1 MRKSNEP
8 VLTRLQ
14 RLARS
19 KDSGYAAKR
28 VHGHNI
34 EAFRRMDGSVHFR
47 LDGAS
52 RSQFDIVAFLFELD
66 ALHSSDVPELTDTER
81 LDFAMQTGANWNRDK
96 FGASGTLAWFGKK
109 VYAHAGENYRQA
121 LDIAIKIFKAEGGVI
136 RAPYTSGPAQS
147 SSREYVIIYG
157 PQGCGKTKSAPVF
170 AAHYGG
176 HAMDFSN
183 FDYRTDKGV
192 HVLFAQSLH
201 EAQKAF
207 EFCKKYCHVELR
219 IVKYEDALK
228 ECGK

>member
-1 MRKSNEP
+1 MRKLNEP
-8 VLTRLQ
+8 VLTRLA

-34 EAFRRMDGSVHFR
+34 EAFRRMDQSVHFR
-47 LDGAS
+47 LDGVS
-52 RSQFDIVAFLFELD
+52 RSQFDIAAYLLEQD
-66 ALHSSDVPELTDTER
+66 ALHSTDVPEVTDTER

-96 FGASGTLAWFGKK
+96 FGVSGTLAWFGKK
-109 VYAHAGENYRQA
+109 VYAHAGDNYRQA
-121 LDIAIKIFKAEGGVI
+121 LDIAIKVFKAEGGVI
-136 RAPYTSGPAQS
+136 RQPYASGSAQA

-157 PQGCGKTKSAPVF
+157 PQGCGKTANAPAF

-176 HAMDFSN
+176 HAMDFDN
-183 FDYRTDKGV
+183 FDYAKDKGV
-192 HVLFAQSLH
+192 HVLFASSLH

-207 EFCKKYCHVELR
+207 EFCKKHCYVELR
-219 IVKYEDALK
+219 IIKFEDALK